1 MPSRDKSAR
10 STKKKAKT
18 AERRDMRAAAWQVVR
33 DPDHDSD
40 EEVDDTPH
48 DAADTI
54 SWRCSGGK
62 PYTQAMLDAD
72 IEIFFAITKV
82 ARRLCPGRPFPT
94 PGSMDAGSMEFM
106 NSAAW
111 AAPHTDNDRFVM
123 RRLLPQLE
131 VLAMGFAELGNQ
143 RAL

>member
-1 MPSRDKSAR
+1 MPPRDKSAR
-10 STKKKAKT
+10 STKKKAKS
-18 AERRDMRAAAWQVVR
+18 AERHDMRAAAWQVIR

-40 EEVDDTPH
+40 EEADTPH
-48 DAADTI
+48 
-54 SWRCSGGK
+54 SLQVSRRCSGGR
-62 PYTQAMLDAD
+62 PYTQEMLDAD

-94 PGSMDAGSMEFM
+94 PAMWTAGSMEFM
-106 NSAAW
+106 DISRW
-111 AAPHTDNDRFVM
+111 EAPHTDNDRFVM

-131 VLAMGFAELGNQ
+131 VLAQGFAELGNQ